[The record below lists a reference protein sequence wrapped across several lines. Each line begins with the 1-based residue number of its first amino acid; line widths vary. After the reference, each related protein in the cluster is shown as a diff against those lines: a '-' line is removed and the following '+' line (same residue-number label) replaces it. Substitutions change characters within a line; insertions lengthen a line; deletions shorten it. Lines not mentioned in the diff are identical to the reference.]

1 MRIVGNILRTLDVPL
16 IVAGMI
22 AVVVMTSWSGDEP
35 PGSRE
40 MLLLGAE
47 QGNVSLIQRA
57 LAQGVDIESPDEVH
71 LTPLMLASR
80 SGRLDAV
87 RYLLAHGADPNRCIR
102 ISGTPLTLA
111 NGQKEVIRELL
122 EHGADP
128 NLRAPDGY
136 TALIDAVRSGDGDL
150 EEIHLLLKAGA
161 DPNARLLDGSTA
173 LSIAMEDG
181 RGEMAEA
188 LIEAGAKTQPAE
200 KNLAEAATPIYT
212 IVRHPN
218 DGGR

>member
-1 MRIVGNILRTLDVPL
+1 MTRAFLCSASPDFSDRASASTAHFIWVRPGGPCRSGPTASDGVIKMRIVENILRTLDVPL

-122 EHGADP
+122 EHGA
-128 NLRAPDGY
+128 
-136 TALIDAVRSGDGDL
+136 
-150 EEIHLLLKAGA
+150 
-161 DPNARLLDGSTA
+161 
-173 LSIAMEDG
+173 
-181 RGEMAEA
+181 
-188 LIEAGAKTQPAE
+188 
-200 KNLAEAATPIYT
+200 
-212 IVRHPN
+212 
-218 DGGR
+218 